1 MRTSCSGPLNIIE
14 RTDLTMTRP
23 LICVSTDSTL
33 REGDTIRS
41 IVCPKSYPEAV
52 AAAGGLPLLCGEVC
66 AEDMADACDAL
77 MLSGGS
83 DISPSYFGEEVLNDT
98 VKVNPDRDAYEMA
111 LTRAFLE
118 RQKPILAICRGFQI
132 VNVVLGGDLYQDLA
146 EQKDLHHLDRALRHP
161 VRAEADS
168 VLGRLYGTDFH
179 VNSTHHQAVRN
190 LGEGLR
196 PTAWSPEGLVEAYE
210 HTSGLIWGT
219 QFHPE
224 RLTGP
229 YWDDRTPDMNA
240 YFAAFVQMVRAG
252 GAE

>member
-1 MRTSCSGPLNIIE
+1 MKK
-14 RTDLTMTRP
+14 P
-23 LICVSTDSTL
+23 LICVSTDSEL
-33 REGDTIRS
+33 REGNTIRS

-52 AAAGGLPLLCGEVC
+52 AAAGGVPALCGEVC
-66 AEDMADACDAL
+66 PEDMAESCDAL

-98 VKVNPDRDAYEMA
+98 VKVNPHRDAYEMA

-118 RQKPILAICRGFQI
+118 RGKPILAICRGFQI
-132 VNVVLGGDLYQDLA
+132 VNVVLGGDLYQDLV
-146 EQKDLHHLDRALRHP
+146 EQKNLHHMDRELRHP

-168 VLGRLYGTDFH
+168 VLGRLYGTEFS
-179 VNSTHHQAVRN
+179 VNSTHHQAVRR

-196 PTAWSPEGLVEAYE
+196 ATAWSPEGLVEAFE
-210 HTSGLIWGT
+210 HVSGRIWGT

-229 YWDDRTPDMNA
+229 YWDDRTPDMDA
-240 YFAAFVQMVRAG
+240 YFAAFLEMVRRTG
-252 GAE
+252 SAE

>member
-1 MRTSCSGPLNIIE
+1 
-14 RTDLTMTRP
+14 MTRP

-111 LTRAFLE
+111 LARAFLE

-132 VNVVLGGDLYQDLA
+132 VNVVLGGDLYQDLV
-146 EQKDLHHLDRALRHP
+146 EQKDLHHMDRALRHP